1 MLALGIVCVFEDS
14 QRNILFELQGKQL
27 SKDQIV
33 HSLNKTKPPISNHL
47 TNFAQLISLPS
58 IFVNMRMLCLGIVCV
73 FESEVDGLAYAQAV
87 SCEIFPSEQINS
99 FPHDQFFSSRCTV
112 TLRNKGL
119 ETWPMLPR
127 QYQVITGPPKRVTFQ
142 SQPSRPAPQ
151 IRKNISTSIRIQLAE
166 RCTAAHEK
174 VPEVT
179 QHFMENCRPTNTHQ
193 L

>member
-73 FESEVDGLAYAQAV
+73 FESEVDGLAYAQA
-87 SCEIFPSEQINS
+87 S
-99 FPHDQFFSSRCTV
+99 FLRDLSFRTNQFISSRSVLFFSLYS
-112 TLRNKGL
+112 N
-119 ETWPMLPR
+119 
-127 QYQVITGPPKRVTFQ
+127 
-142 SQPSRPAPQ
+142 
-151 IRKNISTSIRIQLAE
+151 
-166 RCTAAHEK
+166 
-174 VPEVT
+174 T
-179 QHFMENCRPTNTHQ
+179 QK
-193 L
+193 